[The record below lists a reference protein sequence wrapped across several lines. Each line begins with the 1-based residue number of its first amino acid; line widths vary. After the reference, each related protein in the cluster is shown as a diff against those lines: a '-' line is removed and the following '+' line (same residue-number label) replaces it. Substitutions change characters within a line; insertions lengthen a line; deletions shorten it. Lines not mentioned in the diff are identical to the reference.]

1 MGWGTRYCSWTDAA
15 TCIRYLLFESTVHHI
30 IARAGAAARQPS
42 IMHMT
47 LARVLRVQ
55 QLTPEQR
62 QSIQEACSLWTDKLR
77 GQVFR
82 PEVLT

>member
-15 TCIRYLLFESTVHHI
+15 IYIRYLLFESTVHHI
-30 IARAGAAARQPS
+30 IACAGAAARQPS